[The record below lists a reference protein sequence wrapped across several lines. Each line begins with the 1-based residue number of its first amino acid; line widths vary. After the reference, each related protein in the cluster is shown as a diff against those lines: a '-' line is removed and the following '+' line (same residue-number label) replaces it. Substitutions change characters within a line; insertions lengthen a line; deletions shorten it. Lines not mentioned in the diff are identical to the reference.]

1 MSLHTDNL
9 KSKSSDLKL
18 RFDAYVASPS
28 SDLFVEFAV
37 QLSSFSDFLN
47 NKDFLGLHKVAAT
60 LEAQTLSLFD
70 KASQNLIPAREL
82 DVLKAQIKTLGE
94 KVAEFLDRG
103 KRLIANR
110 RANTTTETAEVAT
123 YPTPTH
129 RVWFV
134 GNMGNQWSAA
144 IVQLNY
150 FGIKA
155 EVHPL
160 DRLPVKSGEPSILIL
175 EAKGLS
181 IDEVGHH
188 IQDLRG
194 RFSTCRLI
202 VQNFQKDFNH
212 LKVVLRLGCDFCYA
226 EDTPQAAI
234 LSKIVD
240 LCKTED
246 EPPYRVL
253 VVEDSITA
261 SKSIERTL
269 TQNDVLSFAVTN
281 PQEILNGLR
290 HFQPDL
296 ILMDMH
302 MPDCTGVEAT
312 RIIRQHSE
320 FLSTPVIY
328 LSGDSDMALQIAALR
343 LGGES
348 FLTKP
353 VNPVFLSAVVKSKI
367 ERYRALRRT
376 MFYDG
381 LTGLLN
387 HRAIKE
393 RLVQAIGRASASNE
407 PLSVAMIDIDNF
419 KKVNDTYGHPAG
431 DQVIRSLAW
440 MVKQRLRKTDMV
452 GRYGGE
458 EFLVIL
464 PGADCQQAFEVLDR
478 IRRDFGLIKYPFQDT
493 WFDARFSAG
502 ISRFPTLSTSDALI
516 KDADEALY
524 DAKHNGRNCIMTRG

>member
-1 MSLHTDNL
+1 MALYPDDL
-9 KSKSSDLKL
+9 RGKSSDLKL
-18 RFDAYVASPS
+18 RFDAYVAAPS
-28 SDLFVEFAV
+28 FDLFVEFAV

-47 NKDFLGLHKVAAT
+47 SQDLMGLHKVAAT
-60 LEAQTLSLFD
+60 LESQTLSLFD
-70 KASQNLIPAREL
+70 KADQNLIPAREL
-82 DVLKAQIKTLGE
+82 DVLKAQLKTLGE
-94 KVAEFLDRG
+94 KVIEFLDRG
-103 KRLIANR
+103 KRLIVNR
-110 RANTTTETAEVAT
+110 RSQAQPDSSAVAT
-123 YPTPTH
+123 YPVPTH

-134 GNMGNQWSAA
+134 GNVGSQWTAA

-150 FGIKA
+150 FGIRA
-155 EVHPL
+155 EVHAVERIPN
-160 DRLPVKSGEPSILIL
+160 KAEEPSILIL
-175 EAKGLS
+175 ETKDMPL
-181 IDEVGHH
+181 DEACLH
-188 IQDLRG
+188 IQTLRT

-202 VQNFQKDFNH
+202 AQNFPTDFNS
-212 LKVVLRLGCDFCYA
+212 LKEALRLGCDFCFS
-226 EDTPQAAI
+226 EDTPQATI
-234 LSKIVD
+234 LSKLID
-240 LCKTED
+240 LCKTE
-246 EPPYRVL
+246 EESPYRVL

-261 SKSIERTL
+261 SKSIQKTL

-281 PQEILNGLR
+281 PNEILNGLR

-328 LSGDSDMALQIAALR
+328 LSGDADMALQIAALR

-393 RLVQAIGRASASNE
+393 RLVQAIGRASTNKE
-407 PLSVAMIDIDNF
+407 QLSVAMIDIDNF

-440 MVKQRLRKTDMV
+440 MVKQRLRKTDIV

-458 EFLVIL
+458 EFMVIL

-478 IRRDFGLIKYPFQDT
+478 IRRDFGLIKYPFNDG

-502 ISRFPTLSTSDALI
+502 LSGFPTLCSAEALT

-524 DAKHNGRNCIMTRG
+524 DAKHNGRNCIMARG